1 MKSIGIEFKIVAA
14 VAALV
19 ASMGMAQAQSSGGG
33 TGAAGSTTSTP
44 AGSNMTQPSTTTSG
58 AMSSGSGMKKKGSSS
73 AQDCRDHANTATG
86 QKRNDTPQ
94 NADTDKTCSDMMSK
108 SSMKK
113 SKKSMT
119 GATTGQPAPATSN

>member
-1 MKSIGIEFKIVAA
+1 MKSIGIEIKLVAT

-33 TGAAGSTTSTP
+33 AGAAGST
-44 AGSNMTQPSTTTSG
+44 ASG
-58 AMSSGSGMKKKGSSS
+58 ARSTGMSNDMSNGMSKKSSS
-73 AQDCRDHANTATG
+73 AAQDCRDHANTATG

-94 NADTDKTCSDMMSK
+94 NADTDKTCADMMNK
-108 SSMKK
+108 SDMKK

-119 GATTGQPAPATSN
+119 GGTSGQPAPATSN